1 MTVDVEVQG
10 RAEALE
16 ARYGPRPT
24 IGNAEVAAAPS
35 LPGSMGTI
43 CPPKGEVPVRV
54 WTKILA
60 AEVTLIEGL
69 RKKSKSLVPPMTE

>member
-1 MTVDVEVQG
+1 MIVDVEVQS

-24 IGNAEVAAAPS
+24 IGDAEVPAAPS
-35 LPGSMGTI
+35 LPGNLGTN
-43 CPPKGEVPVRV
+43 CPPKGEVLFRV

-69 RKKSKSLVPPMTE
+69 RKKPKSLVPPMTK